1 MRAFTPVYAGYASV
15 THHQWIK
22 QTQLVGYG
30 VKAPTA
36 PIPTADPKIKNPTRF
51 PGRAQ
56 ILSVNFTNSLI
67 WADASS
73 ANRMTIHM
81 SLSGLAQER
90 PIRPR
95 SGLCQWTLV
104 PGGA

>member
-36 PIPTADPKIKNPTRF
+36 PIPT
-51 PGRAQ
+51 GY
-56 ILSVNFTNSLI
+56 
-67 WADASS
+67 
-73 ANRMTIHM
+73 RMV
-81 SLSGLAQER
+81 E
-90 PIRPR
+90 
-95 SGLCQWTLV
+95 
-104 PGGA
+104 